1 MFDAEIPGREPDAI
15 LYAPSHESG
24 LWSLPWIAA
33 ADISEVK
40 ADDEGDS
47 SANVRAGVRDRPPEF
62 LVRLWFQPSDALPKP
77 QDLEPLGPVPDR
89 AFDLEV
95 YNAGHA
101 PPEGFWRVHP
111 AIEAYE
117 VEYDPDD
124 GGNWWTR
131 LWLKAA

>member
-15 LYAPSHESG
+15 FYAPPHQNS

-33 ADISEVK
+33 AAIREVEPEAAK
-40 ADDEGDS
+40 VGDVPRVNDQP
-47 SANVRAGVRDRPPEF
+47 AEV
-62 LVRLWFQPSDALPKP
+62 LVRLWFRPSDALPKP
-77 QDLEPLGPVPDR
+77 HDLAPLAPVPDR

-111 AIEAYE
+111 AIDAYE